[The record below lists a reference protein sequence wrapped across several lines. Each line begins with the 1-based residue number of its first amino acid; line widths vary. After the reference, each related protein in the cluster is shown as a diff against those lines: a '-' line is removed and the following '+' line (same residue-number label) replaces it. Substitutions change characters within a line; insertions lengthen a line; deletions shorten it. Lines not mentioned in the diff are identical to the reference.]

1 MWQFNQSTGQWE
13 WVENPNKKQ
22 QGLEQQ
28 NIKNIVAQD
37 IGGSSG
43 IEDAV
48 RDNVSRQVF
57 EDLYPEANYDD
68 YFEQKP
74 FNPSDLST
82 STSGQ
87 VLTGRDAEQYKLY
100 SEKYGQSPYIGADI
114 DDLLGESQST
124 ADKWANGT
132 IKFVGKTATNVIG
145 GLAMFPGLIY
155 GAGTGS
161 FKNVY
166 DNDFQRA
173 LDDANE
179 AMDEALPNYVRKEV
193 EDYSIIQKMSTANF
207 WANDVLSGMSFVAGA
222 VLTEMASAG
231 LATPLALSRTLKGLK
246 ALQKGSKVDDALKVL
261 GKAKNLRAADDVL
274 GVARKGVTGTFYEAG
289 VESRHFVNEAKE
301 QYINNYIEEN
311 GYEPSE
317 QEMAEA
323 MSKIYNV
330 ANGVFAANSFLVGM
344 GNMATLPKTFGPK
357 LSSRLG
363 KLFNPDKADEIAKGL
378 VKTSDLSK
386 TQLLRT
392 AKKLGKTVAEVKAMN
407 FVERSATRTAL
418 ENAGRKLYKLGE
430 KPFVEGVWEE
440 MMQGSVNKGALDY
453 VSSYIDDEN
462 KLELLDPIL
471 SLGRGMAETYG
482 TQEGWEEGIIGMI
495 IGGAGFVGPSSKG
508 KGIGWQGGIWD
519 SLRDPLK
526 TQRAEYL
533 ERANSMESP
542 KRIQA
547 FIENGASQYR
557 ANREYNE
564 AVQVGDMFT
573 AKSAEHEAFFSDVNF
588 RMKLGD
594 YQRIEDDIAETVDDL
609 TDLEFA
615 DMFGYENFTETEI
628 KKRKTELKET
638 LINRAR
644 DVKESINEA
653 RKIAKTDNEYIQDG
667 LAYSLATIKDV
678 DRREEE
684 LARGIADAIGAVD
697 SRSIKNIM
705 QANNRLRFKKGWLDV
720 YNSKLAKLE
729 SAKKRL
735 ITMNLTGVANQGR
748 INKQQDK
755 INQMQNEIS
764 ALEQTE
770 FEARK
775 KDGKGVPEYM
785 RDFDAFK
792 KVVEDLSGLIDKVNK
807 HYESNPIAKKSVEGE
822 LRDLEKLAQRRETFV
837 GEVNR
842 LITKEGQDSFLESLN
857 KLHEAT
863 EKGYIEEEFDRSKL
877 SGLVDPNIDR
887 LILQDIQK
895 KAFESLGLRLKNAG
909 IAIIDSS
916 NIEEALDA
924 EEGAIDNDG
933 FPDDIPN
940 FSDILTTDLAK
951 DWVTK
956 FMDNLP
962 PSFDKSDPIDTKIA
976 KTESKIKYVKE
987 KVKELE
993 DLIKNS
999 KGTAIEADYKA
1010 IFDSS
1015 LLQNGLASLEQTLAK
1030 LKKRN
1035 ALVPDGTPVIESASK
1050 LGQIYI
1056 DPSFVSEEDMEAVDA
1071 LPKEELWKGIYIKV
1085 EDYPEQGKTVPA
1097 SKSATVKVTKGIV
1110 GMSGKG
1116 AYAYINI
1123 NGKEVRIGGVLDPRR
1138 FIMSDGTSF
1147 NAYNLNH
1154 LAELNKAFVETIVN
1168 PDSTTDIQVS
1178 DAGMQVQNYYV
1189 AMSALFEAIEQDNGA
1204 SNETINKLLYT
1215 NKSSYFT
1222 INTDDLANRPTINEE
1237 IPADKD
1243 RVTYTYGS
1251 LSKGEQT
1258 VQAQIIVRRDRD
1270 GSISIF
1276 ANKDGNWVGLEGN
1289 ELEAVKKLYNGA
1301 LAENPK
1307 LNNMTGQYVMMLDKP
1322 STGGNYRFLSL
1333 GFPSAQTPIDTAEG
1347 KQGLLDSIIE
1357 LIEEQNSKLEEVTK
1371 DDGKTSRETKDGTG
1385 VTLKDE
1391 NNNDIFLSLL
1401 TQNKNEQGK
1410 FILDKNYR
1418 VEFTVNKYGK
1428 PTVVLSTSVAGAK
1441 KIYIDLDI
1449 FVKEGKLYAKFG
1461 DKSSPITSYSDLIDR
1476 INKKIEFYSV
1486 KKYPELLS
1494 NGLPYKIGGFFN
1506 RVDSVNEEGVLENLG
1521 NLRVN
1526 ATLTRN
1532 IYFSPKTKQ
1541 AASNT
1546 RPSGVSAEA
1555 VATSNDAYNSFLS
1568 DIFRLDNDSLRN
1580 SEFISQL
1587 TLVINDSPV
1596 LDASQKQRLI
1606 NALNTKVTQVNTSA
1620 PSSTAPTTTVS
1631 DKKADIER
1639 RRQEELKQPI
1649 KDKLQEIEKA
1659 VKTLNITVDKD
1670 GKLEQ
1675 TSGEIITNIKSELD
1689 KIGLPY
1695 KEVVSNE
1702 KGSSYK
1708 VITNDGTE
1716 IEVVKLLKSGGAL
1729 IKPVL
1734 STAKFINHLIK
1745 TEPQTLRDLIS
1756 NQINAKYDAELAA
1769 LEGTTT
1775 TEAPSADAAIA
1786 AMGGQSSNP
1795 VAELNEVNNKIANL
1809 ELDGNTN
1816 TNEYRALIAIKAGL
1830 QAQIDKSND
1839 GLSPFSIST
1848 EDAAELIDLQ
1858 VAENN
1863 LARML
1868 NMRTPQ
1874 NPNGVFSI
1882 DDVRTILSNVR
1893 NNGVTWG
1900 AFFNNV
1906 IYLSKKA
1913 GVGTEYHEAFHAV
1926 FRTLLSPT
1934 QINSY
1939 YLAARKQ
1946 YGNPT
1951 AQQLAELK
1959 ALSSSFSKLTRPE
1972 LEKLWLE
1979 EQMAEGFKSYAV
1991 KRDAEKPKGL
2001 IGILFDKIKKLLGIV
2016 KENKSE
2022 IDLLFQ
2028 DIYTGKFK
2036 NARPHNSITNFREPA
2051 FVLIPKTTTV
2061 INGEASR
2068 GYFNKQQTERIINT
2082 VASRALQKKTEK
2094 GNVTKRDIL
2103 DIINELATDYYSIQ
2117 NFRSELKAV
2126 KDINPDRYFQIAGK
2140 IKQLSESLSL
2150 SKTQEL
2156 IADEVDKRIQIFGIK
2171 TSNEAE
2177 LEDYFDDEVGERNFD
2192 QSIAEIGGFGS
2203 LSTAMRQFI
2212 AFSTEQVD
2220 EFGFGEF
2227 ADLSD
2232 KKFTLSSNA
2241 FTIYTGVERVLANT
2255 AAKDMLPKLKVFA
2268 ENNSSARA
2276 FFNHLTTN
2284 INMELEK
2291 KGFNNFDSKENFDI
2305 LVLSQS
2311 SLFSAFAS
2319 AFSKNR
2325 VPQVVVVFD
2334 PNSKQL
2340 KAYRSNI
2347 KDDSLVQITEWQR
2360 AFTNSGRDIQQ
2371 KKADNVA
2378 ALESLESIFNDSTLG
2393 ASGPNPVPN
2402 EADLNNNITKIQ
2414 QEFLKI
2420 GVSVSK
2426 GYVKHSLIQKH
2437 EKEII
2442 AAIDNEIE
2450 GSVFLRGLMEEYSL
2464 FKDVKGLANDDIKG
2478 IKTSIAQSNNPYQK
2492 TQVVEK
2498 EAEEDTA
2505 SIGRL
2510 KAIATSNSVFDETV
2524 SAVTFQNSEGKDIY
2538 TYVQPSYLT
2547 SETEKW
2553 KKRATTAVDLF
2564 EAVRENKSDKEGA
2577 EIIMS
2582 MMQMEGTPYQYYL
2595 AKNMYQ
2601 TIKHN
2606 PFILGVEL
2614 DPKSGNIVENDEFA
2628 IELFKNIQSYIIDGM
2643 RVASLS
2649 GEDVEGE
2656 TRYFEEAFK
2665 GSFGTSYGKMD
2676 GKSKFIQALSFFSG
2690 TPDNTLRK
2698 KFRFPGAIDSQGKF
2712 ISSKEREA
2720 APIIVGVNEA
2730 KNTQNAVQLPVQ
2742 NFVDRN
2748 GQINDLGVEY
2758 IIRAF
2763 LQEYYRIG
2771 NVQKEAAAIQAGEL
2785 IDGHEVYDVEDY
2797 HYAIDDKDKKD
2808 YTKGKGHDFFQFKS
2822 FKNLNPDLYVEL
2834 LNAAKKGTSLS
2845 QDHRAALEFLI
2856 KEKYAPDLFSKFLG
2870 KLSNT
2875 KNNLIV
2881 IQAEEVA
2888 TTKVKGK
2895 TISITTGFYTKDTA
2909 PNNPNTGYVFTENSE
2924 MLGSSKNV
2932 SQTQALIR
2940 TDKKGNK
2947 NPNALPIVT
2956 KKLQK
2961 AGDDAQWK
2969 DTDAD
2974 FEEFVDTNTKLI
2986 KSILD
2991 SKYEK
2996 IVFPPGFA
3004 TDKAKLPKR
3013 FAEWLQTAL
3022 EENFNLETDLNNT
3035 ESGLLTKGLKG
3046 QKEVAGGEVKYMN
3059 KMLPS
3064 YYEYSNT
3071 KEVNMQSLGMF
3082 FFNDM
3087 INSMTYNMLVNGDYA
3102 MLFKNPTD
3110 VVKRNSRL
3118 IAAGPSLGTGVSR
3131 VAIVKS
3137 VKAKDRF
3144 DKDTVPQSDIKDLGE
3159 QDTTDAQNL
3168 GTLNWYRSKYLTST
3182 GKLTPQV
3189 EEIYNKIE
3197 KGYRLNEAEV
3207 RILKKNN
3214 ALVNP
3219 RKIVGVNRYFYDKT
3233 SIKTLLRSESSYI
3246 LKQDRARADELYD
3259 RLFEARSKGQVE
3271 TVRSIY
3277 EELHTLWKPI
3287 PSERGNHDLLNKL
3300 ELDNIDIL
3308 IFDSAIKTMKA
3319 NVGSVTGNNENG
3331 FTWELSPIEVDD
3343 ESFREQVKTDTI
3355 KSSIVDPTQTLNTVF
3370 SEQRSATKTSVLG
3383 KETTVGNAAQAFESL
3398 VAERS
3403 KRGFLEMR
3411 KSILSGD
3418 TPRYKY
3424 LLKMFKENLMA
3435 TGADPYLIEM
3445 VSESITNADMP
3456 QFNLNM
3462 PATISKLESMFLS
3475 YLSKNT
3481 LKVKAPGHKMTLISD
3496 FGSGVNMYKGN
3507 IITAA
3512 EIQNNPEKYAKE
3524 VTTRRLAYRK
3534 DNQGNF
3540 YTEIKISAQF
3550 AEHLGLRPGDNIPSE
3565 LLEMFGV
3572 RIPTQDK
3579 HSMGY
3584 FKVVDYLPMET
3595 GNQIMLPFE
3604 ILKLS
3609 GADFDVDAEYLRSF
3623 DFFTLNDKPHW
3634 FGQYLKNS
3642 KPKDAL
3648 EQARQEYIRENSA
3661 NKEVTERI
3669 TEELKNNEDY
3679 QRLKDDLSSL
3689 QKSIKL
3695 RKKFLNNLD
3704 SEIRAEFQEEIDE
3717 LENILTQAF
3726 GRDDLV
3732 DDDTFTPS
3740 SDTLASLDA
3749 KEIEKAGLAA
3759 LFRQI
3764 TLEDDISNTIDVRK
3778 RQILKKLTALK
3789 KQTTDAK
3796 NTIREIENRNT
3807 IESLEKLGYPAS
3819 EEKFDRKYGKQVL
3832 DNRVAYGKGEFE
3844 KINPIT
3850 IAEINNLL
3858 IPITGSLIYNQ
3869 TNEKIGNTITSV
3881 DEFDALEK
3889 KLGKAS
3895 IVDNTILEGV
3905 HDATSKNDA
3914 AVSNDTGKE
3923 NIGPAAVFNLMFQRL
3938 HKYGIS
3944 FNQEYIE
3951 NNEQFVKELANSFS
3965 LQVANDGSILNSQ
3978 GVRVNE
3984 LIDQVISAMTDN
3996 GKDPKA
4002 ARFNLSYQTLG
4013 ATLLRL
4019 GLGEGFDLAI
4029 LTQKL
4034 PIMEQVVSE
4043 IQADASDL
4051 TEIKIG
4057 KIKVIASILAKLAKL
4072 PMAEDGIA
4080 FSESNLIEAIKYGQD
4095 PSQSSLDEE
4104 EFNAIQYA
4112 AVLRMGNS
4120 IIVSDYLRNLSDII
4134 GLARG
4139 LKPTFSENYN
4149 IRNSLKN
4156 LGLEVVLKEKGN
4168 PDNPDDYIIQ
4178 HIKGVY
4184 DPSIMPMDVLPILN
4198 QDKIVKTNV
4207 VLFHMMMNDSG
4218 KFFVLE
4224 TPMGQKLIQKA
4235 GVSFKNS
4242 FLGYKDNIT
4251 NMRTALLSYLSM
4263 RAYRKRT
4270 NKVGLDPNNL
4280 FSSNLVDLHTKLLQN
4295 PDFANNDLLNALV
4308 PQEIKF
4314 TERNRS
4320 GLAGK
4325 TLYKLS
4331 FNTRTKNNPD
4341 YVERLIDSFK
4351 ALSLSNNPE
4360 AKAFAQEAFMY
4371 LMMKDGGLFKSDTF
4385 IRQIAPVFLGNI
4397 SEGLNS
4403 VQELFSGN
4411 SNLSYEGVFG
4421 VSQAQLIQEFV
4432 ELFARYTPNNFS
4444 LRGGK
4449 LSAILSTN
4457 YIAEDIRNLKES
4469 LKNSQQYTDQEIK
4482 DILINRFPIYKDPTT
4497 GNITLNIYRGIDE
4510 NTPTDERNKIM
4521 GINAYVLKKT
4531 GLVSKNEEDKIVYPP
4546 FFQVTDQGGAKILYK
4561 LKYLQKGTFIKQ
4573 DKNTG
4578 AIIPDTKYTL
4588 DADTQNLYAEE
4599 MIGLGAVYEEVS
4611 PILDKAIVPWF
4622 WKLNE
4627 LDTFIEFSK
4636 LQQPEKAPV
4645 VSREAEESAPQL
4657 NAQQQAILDRLSSI
4671 GLPQTREE
4679 VAAATP
4685 VVTATPTKE
4694 ESGTVSSDSLLGGMA
4709 GLRQKMKEKGVSQA
4723 VKDRVRNMGNKL
4735 KPGDT
4740 MESKSSAK
4748 QPINQAALTNIL
4760 DKLALKFGISWRYD
4774 SSIPGLGQF
4783 KDGEVLINPDKAK
4796 ADTPFHE
4803 FAHPF
4808 IAIVKI
4814 QNPYLYNNL
4823 MNQLTKSDVGVKT
4836 LEKVKKLHPELTY
4849 EQQIEE
4855 AIVDVIGQYAA
4866 DAQSIKKEKGL
4877 WNAIKTFLRR
4887 VSEYIKSL
4895 LNDSQKK
4902 IVPSE
4907 LDPNTTMQE
4916 LASMLVIDNPID
4928 LGPLLSRSY
4937 KKTTKVK
4944 PGVQELFDSNPELS
4958 NAVYEAVGF
4967 NSFME
4972 DQKRNVRNM
4981 ESDINNGWK
4990 LHLSI
4995 KGVEDFES
5003 TEDSTP
5009 SKEIEKRAKNT
5020 ISILNDLKSKKLIQ
5034 DYKIGNDGGQP
5045 GKNITVYIGN
5055 SVTIDKVVSELS
5067 NNELRDSK
5075 IEGNL
5080 NLSKGISARF
5090 DSHRQDLKV
5099 ENDTYRLFRYGVNGI
5114 PNIKY
5119 ETSGVNQ
5126 YNSEEIPYSLELFE
5140 SALGGYF
5147 NSSSIINDNL
5157 NKIYP
5162 NTVKNTQI
5170 TPQQKQQALQL
5181 YSQYLDTIFPKSS
5194 LKKILYHI
5202 GGKNIEKFD
5211 SSMFGKGEGTN
5222 ASGNGVY
5229 FQEDP
5234 YEIMNGGIGSDYF
5247 YESPT
5252 PIKSMLE
5259 DGVLTLAIVDIKK
5272 EDKYD
5277 PKLKVAQEI
5286 VIRNVEQIH
5295 VLGSKQDV
5303 EGFKEFANQSTRPQ
5317 LNNVSTL
5324 FNTFANVSDA
5334 DVLELINE
5342 CN

>member
-13 WVENPNKKQ
+13 WIENPNKKQ
-22 QGLEQQ
+22 KAEEYN
-28 NIKNIVAQD
+28 NIKQGIQQELNP
-37 IGGSSG
+37 SSG
-43 IEDAV
+43 IEEAV
-48 RDNVSRQVF
+48 KETARRRIFEEVSPELDYNETFGVNIGRD
-57 EDLYPEANYDD
+57 DLKSSLEP
-68 YFEQKP
+68 QTI
-74 FNPSDLST
+74 S
-82 STSGQ
+82 
-87 VLTGRDAEQYKLY
+87 GRDAEQYKLY

-132 IKFVGKTATNVIG
+132 MKFIGKTATNVIG

-193 EDYSIIQKMSTANF
+193 EDYSIIQKMFTANY
-207 WANDVLSGMSFVAGA
+207 WANDALSGMSFVAGA
-222 VLTEMASAG
+222 ILTEMASAG

-246 ALQKGSKVDDALKVL
+246 ALQKGSKVGDALKVL
-261 GKAKNLRAADDVL
+261 GKAKNLRAADNVL
-274 GVARKGVTGTFYEAG
+274 GVARKAVTGTFYEAG
-289 VESRHFVNEAKE
+289 VESRHFANEAKE

-344 GNMATLPKTFGPK
+344 GNMATLPMFGPK

-430 KPFVEGVWEE
+430 RPFVEGVWEE

-594 YQRIEDDIAETVDDL
+594 YQRIEDDIVDTVDDI

-628 KKRKTELKET
+628 KKRKAELKET

-735 ITMNLTGVANQGR
+735 ITMNLTGVANQDR

-863 EKGYIEEEFDRSKL
+863 KKGYIEEEFDRSRL

-951 DWVTK
+951 DWFTK

-962 PSFDKSDPIDTKIA
+962 PSFDESDPIDTKIA

-987 KVKELE
+987 KLKELE
-993 DLIKNS
+993 DLIKTS
-999 KGTAIEADYKA
+999 KGTAIQADYKA

-1015 LLQNGLASLEQTLAK
+1015 FLQNGLASLEQRLAK
-1030 LKKRN
+1030 LKERN
-1035 ALVPDGTPVIESASK
+1035 ALVPDGTPVIESANK

-1056 DPSFVSEEDMEAVDA
+1056 DSSFVSEEDMEAVDA
-1071 LPKEELWKGIYIKV
+1071 LPQEELWKGIYIKV
-1085 EDYPEQGKTVPA
+1085 EAYPEQGKTVPA
-1097 SKSATVKVTKGIV
+1097 SKNSIVKVTKGIV

-1116 AYAYINI
+1116 AFAYINI

-1189 AMSALFEAIEQDNGA
+1189 AMSELFEAIEQDNGA
-1204 SNETINKLLYT
+1204 SNDTIKKLLYT

-1243 RVTYTYGS
+1243 RVTYTFKS

-1289 ELEAVKKLYNGA
+1289 ELKAVKELYNGA

-1333 GFPSAQTPIDTAEG
+1333 GFPSAQTAIDTAEG

-1357 LIEEQNSKLEEVTK
+1357 LIEEQNSKLVEVTK
-1371 DDGKTSRETKDGTG
+1371 ADGKTSRETQDGTG

-1410 FILDKNYR
+1410 FIPDKNYR
-1418 VEFTVNKYGK
+1418 VEFTVNKFGK

-1449 FVKEGKLYAKFG
+1449 FVKDEKLYAKFG

-1476 INKKIEFYSV
+1476 INKKIEFYSES
-1486 KKYPELLS
+1486 KYPELLS
-1494 NGLPYKIGGFFN
+1494 NGLPYKVGGFFN
-1506 RVDSVNEEGVLENLG
+1506 RVDSVNEENILENLG

-1541 AASNT
+1541 AESNT

-1555 VATSNDAYNSFLS
+1555 AATSNDAYNSFLS
-1568 DIFRLDNDSLRN
+1568 DIFKLDNDSLRN

-1596 LDASQKQRLI
+1596 LDSYQKQKLI
-1606 NALNTKVTQVNTSA
+1606 NALTTLTTRVAQVNASA

-1631 DKKADIER
+1631 DKKADIENTLYR
-1639 RRQEELKQPI
+1639 TISGSRPLSEMI
-1649 KDKLQEIEKA
+1649 KDGVYIDLGNNIFAYVGKEGIAAIVNKDITDNKGNYSASKSFWNTKEKRWVLPNLSNLKDDAKVYKINEQAYIDKFQKATDKL
-1659 VKTLNITVDKD
+1659 N
-1670 GKLEQ
+1670 
-1675 TSGEIITNIKSELD
+1675 
-1689 KIGLPY
+1689 
-1695 KEVVSNE
+1695 
-1702 KGSSYK
+1702 
-1708 VITNDGTE
+1708 
-1716 IEVVKLLKSGGAL
+1716 
-1729 IKPVL
+1729 
-1734 STAKFINHLIK
+1734 
-1745 TEPQTLRDLIS
+1745 
-1756 NQINAKYDAELAA
+1756 AELAA

-1775 TEAPSADAAIA
+1775 TEAPSVDAALA

-1795 VAELNEVNNKIANL
+1795 VAELNEVINKIADL
-1809 ELDGNTN
+1809 ELDGDTN
-1816 TNEYRALIAIKAGL
+1816 TDEYRALIAIKAGL
-1830 QAQIDKSND
+1830 QAQIDKND
-1839 GLSPFSIST
+1839 GGIFPFSIST

-2061 INGEASR
+2061 INGEISR

-2103 DIINELATDYYSIQ
+2103 DIITELATDYYSIQ

-2126 KDINPDRYFQIAGK
+2126 KDINFDRYSQIARK

-2232 KKFTLSSNA
+2232 KKFTMSSNA

-2268 ENNSSARA
+2268 ENNPSARA

-2305 LVLSQS
+2305 LLLSQS

-2360 AFTNSGRDIQQ
+2360 AFTNSGRDRQE

-2378 ALESLESIFNDSTLG
+2378 ALESLESIFNDSNVV
-2393 ASGPNPVPN
+2393 AN
-2402 EADLNNNITKIQ
+2402 EAALNDAITEIQ
-2414 QEFLKI
+2414 KNFLDI

-2442 AAIDNEIE
+2442 AAIDNAI
-2450 GSVFLRGLMEEYSL
+2450 GDSVFLRGLMEEYYL

-2478 IKTSIAQSNNPYQK
+2478 IKSSISSSNNPYQK
-2492 TQVVEK
+2492 TQVENQNAEK
-2498 EAEEDTA
+2498 SEEDTA

-2553 KKRATTAVDLF
+2553 KKRATTAIELF

-2614 DPKSGNIVENDEFA
+2614 DPNSRNIVENDEFA

-2712 ISSKEREA
+2712 VSSKEREA

-2742 NFVDRN
+2742 NFVDGN
-2748 GQINDLGVEY
+2748 GQINALGVEY

-2797 HYAIDDKDKKD
+2797 HYAIDDKGKKD

-2834 LNAAKKGTSLS
+2834 LNAAKKGTPLS
-2845 QDHRAALEFLI
+2845 QGHRAALEFLI

-2881 IQAEEVA
+2881 IQAEEGA
-2888 TTKVKGK
+2888 TTKVKG
-2895 TISITTGFYTKDTA
+2895 INI
-2909 PNNPNTGYVFTENSE
+2909 
-2924 MLGSSKNV
+2924 SSKGDAF
-2932 SQTQALIR
+2932 S
-2940 TDKKGNK
+2940 
-2947 NPNALPIVT
+2947 
-2956 KKLQK
+2956 KKLTNPGNDLEVEYKGTSFRNAEHAYQTWKSGEFDEK
-2961 AGDDAQWK
+2961 AFNSKAFKPVGTKPANKKTNYQTMVEILTAK
-2969 DTDAD
+2969 LEQHPELLTEIKEKGGLD
-2974 FEEFVDTNTKLI
+2974 FI
-2986 KSILD
+2986 KSSTHD
-2991 SKYEK
+2991 
-2996 IVFPPGFA
+2996 VVG
-3004 TDKAKLPKR
+3004 D
-3013 FAEWLQTAL
+3013 
-3022 EENFNLETDLNNT
+3022 NFWE
-3035 ESGLLTKGLKG
+3035 TKGQNKFIKALADAYQQLNPEEKVETT
-3046 QKEVAGGEVKYMN
+3046 QEGEVKYIN

-3064 YYEYSNT
+3064 YYEYSDT

-3102 MLFKNPTD
+3102 MLFKNSTD

-3118 IAAGPSLGTGVSR
+3118 IAAGPSLGTGVTR

-3137 VKAKDRF
+3137 VKAEDRF

-3259 RLFEARSKGQVE
+3259 RLFEARAKGQVE

-3343 ESFREQVKTDTI
+3343 ESFREQVKTDTM

-3383 KETTVGNAAQAFESL
+3383 KETTVGKAAQAFESL

-3524 VTTRRLAYRK
+3524 VTTRKLQYRK

-3550 AEHLGLRPGDNIPSE
+3550 AEHLGIRPGDNIPSE

-3634 FGQYLKNS
+3634 FGQYLKAS
-3642 KPKDAL
+3642 KPKDGL

-3661 NKEVTERI
+3661 NKEVAERI
-3669 TEELKNNEDY
+3669 TEELKNNKDY

-3695 RKKFLNNLD
+3695 RKEFLNNID

-3732 DDDTFTPS
+3732 DDDTSTPS

-3764 TLEDDISNTIDVRK
+3764 TLEDDISNTIDERK

-3796 NTIREIENRNT
+3796 NAIREIESRT
-3807 IESLEKLGYPAS
+3807 TVESLDKLGYPAS

-3832 DNRVAYGKGEFE
+3832 DNRAAYGKGEFE

-3889 KLGKAS
+3889 KLGDAR

-3944 FNQEYIE
+3944 FNEEYIK

-4051 TEIKIG
+4051 TERKVG
-4057 KIKVIASILAKLAKL
+4057 KIKIIASIAAKLGNL

-4095 PSQSSLDEE
+4095 PSQSSL
-4104 EFNAIQYA
+4104 N
-4112 AVLRMGNS
+4112 
-4120 IIVSDYLRNLSDII
+4120 
-4134 GLARG
+4134 
-4139 LKPTFSENYN
+4139 
-4149 IRNSLKN
+4149 
-4156 LGLEVVLKEKGN
+4156 
-4168 PDNPDDYIIQ
+4168 
-4178 HIKGVY
+4178 
-4184 DPSIMPMDVLPILN
+4184 
-4198 QDKIVKTNV
+4198 
-4207 VLFHMMMNDSG
+4207 
-4218 KFFVLE
+4218 
-4224 TPMGQKLIQKA
+4224 
-4235 GVSFKNS
+4235 
-4242 FLGYKDNIT
+4242 
-4251 NMRTALLSYLSM
+4251 
-4263 RAYRKRT
+4263 
-4270 NKVGLDPNNL
+4270 
-4280 FSSNLVDLHTKLLQN
+4280 
-4295 PDFANNDLLNALV
+4295 
-4308 PQEIKF
+4308 
-4314 TERNRS
+4314 
-4320 GLAGK
+4320 
-4325 TLYKLS
+4325 
-4331 FNTRTKNNPD
+4331 
-4341 YVERLIDSFK
+4341 
-4351 ALSLSNNPE
+4351 
-4360 AKAFAQEAFMY
+4360 
-4371 LMMKDGGLFKSDTF
+4371 
-4385 IRQIAPVFLGNI
+4385 
-4397 SEGLNS
+4397 
-4403 VQELFSGN
+4403 
-4411 SNLSYEGVFG
+4411 
-4421 VSQAQLIQEFV
+4421 
-4432 ELFARYTPNNFS
+4432 
-4444 LRGGK
+4444 
-4449 LSAILSTN
+4449 
-4457 YIAEDIRNLKES
+4457 
-4469 LKNSQQYTDQEIK
+4469 
-4482 DILINRFPIYKDPTT
+4482 
-4497 GNITLNIYRGIDE
+4497 
-4510 NTPTDERNKIM
+4510 
-4521 GINAYVLKKT
+4521 
-4531 GLVSKNEEDKIVYPP
+4531 
-4546 FFQVTDQGGAKILYK
+4546 
-4561 LKYLQKGTFIKQ
+4561 
-4573 DKNTG
+4573 
-4578 AIIPDTKYTL
+4578 
-4588 DADTQNLYAEE
+4588 
-4599 MIGLGAVYEEVS
+4599 
-4611 PILDKAIVPWF
+4611 
-4622 WKLNE
+4622 
-4627 LDTFIEFSK
+4627 
-4636 LQQPEKAPV
+4636 
-4645 VSREAEESAPQL
+4645 
-4657 NAQQQAILDRLSSI
+4657 
-4671 GLPQTREE
+4671 
-4679 VAAATP
+4679 
-4685 VVTATPTKE
+4685 
-4694 ESGTVSSDSLLGGMA
+4694 
-4709 GLRQKMKEKGVSQA
+4709 
-4723 VKDRVRNMGNKL
+4723 
-4735 KPGDT
+4735 
-4740 MESKSSAK
+4740 
-4748 QPINQAALTNIL
+4748 
-4760 DKLALKFGISWRYD
+4760 
-4774 SSIPGLGQF
+4774 
-4783 KDGEVLINPDKAK
+4783 
-4796 ADTPFHE
+4796 
-4803 FAHPF
+4803 
-4808 IAIVKI
+4808 
-4814 QNPYLYNNL
+4814 
-4823 MNQLTKSDVGVKT
+4823 
-4836 LEKVKKLHPELTY
+4836 
-4849 EQQIEE
+4849 
-4855 AIVDVIGQYAA
+4855 
-4866 DAQSIKKEKGL
+4866 
-4877 WNAIKTFLRR
+4877 
-4887 VSEYIKSL
+4887 
-4895 LNDSQKK
+4895 
-4902 IVPSE
+4902 
-4907 LDPNTTMQE
+4907 
-4916 LASMLVIDNPID
+4916 
-4928 LGPLLSRSY
+4928 
-4937 KKTTKVK
+4937 
-4944 PGVQELFDSNPELS
+4944 
-4958 NAVYEAVGF
+4958 
-4967 NSFME
+4967 
-4972 DQKRNVRNM
+4972 
-4981 ESDINNGWK
+4981 
-4990 LHLSI
+4990 
-4995 KGVEDFES
+4995 
-5003 TEDSTP
+5003 
-5009 SKEIEKRAKNT
+5009 
-5020 ISILNDLKSKKLIQ
+5020 
-5034 DYKIGNDGGQP
+5034 
-5045 GKNITVYIGN
+5045 
-5055 SVTIDKVVSELS
+5055 
-5067 NNELRDSK
+5067 
-5075 IEGNL
+5075 EGNL
-5080 NLSKGISARF
+5080 
-5090 DSHRQDLKV
+5090 
-5099 ENDTYRLFRYGVNGI
+5099 
-5114 PNIKY
+5114 
-5119 ETSGVNQ
+5119 
-5126 YNSEEIPYSLELFE
+5126 
-5140 SALGGYF
+5140 
-5147 NSSSIINDNL
+5147 
-5157 NKIYP
+5157 
-5162 NTVKNTQI
+5162 
-5170 TPQQKQQALQL
+5170 
-5181 YSQYLDTIFPKSS
+5181 
-5194 LKKILYHI
+5194 
-5202 GGKNIEKFD
+5202 
-5211 SSMFGKGEGTN
+5211 M
-5222 ASGNGVY
+5222 
-5229 FQEDP
+5229 
-5234 YEIMNGGIGSDYF
+5234 
-5247 YESPT
+5247 
-5252 PIKSMLE
+5252 
-5259 DGVLTLAIVDIKK
+5259 
-5272 EDKYD
+5272 
-5277 PKLKVAQEI
+5277 
-5286 VIRNVEQIH
+5286 
-5295 VLGSKQDV
+5295 
-5303 EGFKEFANQSTRPQ
+5303 
-5317 LNNVSTL
+5317 L
-5324 FNTFANVSDA
+5324 FNM
-5334 DVLELINE
+5334 LLY
-5342 CN
+5342 

>member
-13 WVENPNKKQ
+13 WIENPNKKQ

-57 EDLYPEANYDD
+57 EDLYPDANYDD

-100 SEKYGQSPYIGADI
+100 SEKHGQSPYIGADI

-132 IKFVGKTATNVIG
+132 MKFIGKTATNVIG

-193 EDYSIIQKMSTANF
+193 EDYSIIQKMFTANY

-222 VLTEMASAG
+222 ILTEMASAG

-246 ALQKGSKVDDALKVL
+246 ALKKGSKVGDALKVL
-261 GKAKNLRAADDVL
+261 GKAKNLRAADNVL
-274 GVARKGVTGTFYEAG
+274 GVARKAVTGTFYEAG
-289 VESRHFVNEAKE
+289 VESRHFANEAKE

-344 GNMATLPKTFGPK
+344 GNMATLPMFGPK

-430 KPFVEGVWEE
+430 RPFVEGVWEE

-594 YQRIEDDIAETVDDL
+594 YQRIEDDIVDTVDDL

-697 SRSIKNIM
+697 SRSIKDIM

-735 ITMNLTGVANQGR
+735 ITMNLTGVANQDR

-863 EKGYIEEEFDRSKL
+863 KKGYIEEEFEFSKL

-951 DWVTK
+951 DWFTK
-956 FMDNLP
+956 FMDDLP
-962 PSFDKSDPIDTKIA
+962 PSFDESDPIDTKIA

-987 KVKELE
+987 KLKELE
-993 DLIKNS
+993 DLIKTS
-999 KGTAIEADYKA
+999 KGTAIQADYKA

-1015 LLQNGLASLEQTLAK
+1015 FLQNGLASLEQRLAK
-1030 LKKRN
+1030 LKERN
-1035 ALVPDGTPVIESASK
+1035 ALVPDGTPVIESANK

-1056 DPSFVSEEDMEAVDA
+1056 DSSFVSEEDMEAVDA
-1071 LPKEELWKGIYIKV
+1071 LPQEELWKGIYIKV
-1085 EDYPEQGKTVPA
+1085 EAYPEQGKTVPA
-1097 SKSATVKVTKGIV
+1097 SKNSIVKVTKGIV

-1116 AYAYINI
+1116 AFAYINI

-1189 AMSALFEAIEQDNGA
+1189 AMSELFEAIEQDNGA
-1204 SNETINKLLYT
+1204 SNDTIKKLLYT

-1243 RVTYTYGS
+1243 RVTYTFKS

-1289 ELEAVKKLYNGA
+1289 ELKAVKELYNGA

-1333 GFPSAQTPIDTAEG
+1333 GFPSAQTAIDTAKG

-1357 LIEEQNSKLEEVTK
+1357 LIEEQNSKLVEVTK
-1371 DDGKTSRETKDGTG
+1371 SEGKTSRETQDGTG

-1410 FILDKNYR
+1410 FIPDKNYR
-1418 VEFTVNKYGK
+1418 VEFTVNKYGR

-1461 DKSSPITSYSDLIDR
+1461 DKSTPITSYSDLIDR
-1476 INKKIEFYSV
+1476 INKKIEFYSES
-1486 KKYPELLS
+1486 KYPELLS
-1494 NGLPYKIGGFFN
+1494 NGLPYKVGGFFN
-1506 RVDSVNEEGVLENLG
+1506 RVDSVNEENILENLG

-1541 AASNT
+1541 AANNT

-1555 VATSNDAYNSFLS
+1555 VATSNDAYNSILS
-1568 DIFRLDNDSLRN
+1568 DISKLDNDSLKDSAFI
-1580 SEFISQL
+1580 SEFRLAIDSN
-1587 TLVINDSPV
+1587 LVLNS
-1596 LDASQKQRLI
+1596 SQKQRLI
-1606 NALNTKVTQVNTSA
+1606 NVLNTRIDS
-1620 PSSTAPTTTVS
+1620 
-1631 DKKADIER
+1631 
-1639 RRQEELKQPI
+1639 
-1649 KDKLQEIEKA
+1649 
-1659 VKTLNITVDKD
+1659 LNK
-1670 GKLEQ
+1670 
-1675 TSGEIITNIKSELD
+1675 
-1689 KIGLPY
+1689 
-1695 KEVVSNE
+1695 
-1702 KGSSYK
+1702 
-1708 VITNDGTE
+1708 
-1716 IEVVKLLKSGGAL
+1716 
-1729 IKPVL
+1729 
-1734 STAKFINHLIK
+1734 
-1745 TEPQTLRDLIS
+1745 
-1756 NQINAKYDAELAA
+1756 AELSA

-1775 TEAPSADAAIA
+1775 TEAPSVDAALA

-1795 VAELNEVNNKIANL
+1795 VAELNEVINKIADL
-1809 ELDGNTN
+1809 ELDGDTN
-1816 TNEYRALIAIKAGL
+1816 TDEYRALIAIKAGL
-1830 QAQIDKSND
+1830 QAQIDKND
-1839 GLSPFSIST
+1839 DGIFPFSIST

-1906 IYLSKKA
+1906 VYLSKKA

-2061 INGEASR
+2061 INGEISR

-2103 DIINELATDYYSIQ
+2103 DIITELATDYYSLQ
-2117 NFRSELKAV
+2117 NFSSELKAV
-2126 KDINPDRYFQIAGK
+2126 KDINSDRYFQIAGK

-2232 KKFTLSSNA
+2232 KKFTMSSNA

-2268 ENNSSARA
+2268 ENNPSARA

-2305 LVLSQS
+2305 LLLSQS

-2378 ALESLESIFNDSTLG
+2378 ALKNLEEIFNDSNVV
-2393 ASGPNPVPN
+2393 AN
-2402 EADLNNNITKIQ
+2402 EAALNDAITEIQ
-2414 QEFLKI
+2414 KNFLDI

-2442 AAIDNEIE
+2442 AAIDNAI
-2450 GSVFLRGLMEEYSL
+2450 GDSVFLRGLMEEYYL

-2478 IKTSIAQSNNPYQK
+2478 IKSSISSSNNPYQK
-2492 TQVVEK
+2492 TQVENQNAEK
-2498 EAEEDTA
+2498 SEEDTA

-2553 KKRATTAVDLF
+2553 KKRATTAIELF

-2614 DPKSGNIVENDEFA
+2614 DPNSRNIVENDEFA

-2698 KFRFPGAIDSQGKF
+2698 KFRFPGAMDSQGKF
-2712 ISSKEREA
+2712 VSSKEREA

-2742 NFVDRN
+2742 NFVDSN
-2748 GQINDLGVEY
+2748 GQINALGVEY

-2797 HYAIDDKDKKD
+2797 HYAIDDKGKKD

-2822 FKNLNPDLYVEL
+2822 FKNLNPALYVEL
-2834 LNAAKKGTSLS
+2834 LNAAKKGTPLS
-2845 QDHRAALEFLI
+2845 QGHRAELEQLI
-2856 KEKYAPDLFSKFLG
+2856 KEKYAPSLFSKFLG

-2881 IQAEEVA
+2881 IQAEEGA
-2888 TTKVKGK
+2888 TTKVKG
-2895 TISITTGFYTKDTA
+2895 INI
-2909 PNNPNTGYVFTENSE
+2909 
-2924 MLGSSKNV
+2924 SSKGDAF
-2932 SQTQALIR
+2932 S
-2940 TDKKGNK
+2940 
-2947 NPNALPIVT
+2947 
-2956 KKLQK
+2956 KKLTNPGNDLEVEYKGTSFRNAEHAYQTWKSGEFDEK
-2961 AGDDAQWK
+2961 AFNSTAFKPVGTKPANKKTNYQTMVEILTAK
-2969 DTDAD
+2969 LEQHPELLTEIKEKGGLD
-2974 FEEFVDTNTKLI
+2974 FI
-2986 KSILD
+2986 KSSTHD
-2991 SKYEK
+2991 
-2996 IVFPPGFA
+2996 VVG
-3004 TDKAKLPKR
+3004 D
-3013 FAEWLQTAL
+3013 
-3022 EENFNLETDLNNT
+3022 NFWE
-3035 ESGLLTKGLKG
+3035 TKGQNKFIKALADAYQQLNPEEKVETT
-3046 QKEVAGGEVKYMN
+3046 QEGEVKYMN

-3064 YYEYSNT
+3064 YYESSDT

-3102 MLFKNPTD
+3102 MLFKNSTD

-3287 PSERGNHDLLNKL
+3287 PSERANHDLLNKL

-3319 NVGSVTGNNENG
+3319 NVGSVSGNNENG

-3343 ESFREQVKTDTI
+3343 ESFREQVKTDTM

-3524 VTTRRLAYRK
+3524 VTTRKLQYRK

-3550 AEHLGLRPGDNIPSE
+3550 AEHLGIRPGDNIPSE

-3634 FGQYLKNS
+3634 FGQYLKAS
-3642 KPKDAL
+3642 KPKDGL

-3661 NKEVTERI
+3661 NKEVAERI
-3669 TEELKNNEDY
+3669 TEELKNNKDY

-3695 RKKFLNNLD
+3695 RKEFLNNID

-3732 DDDTFTPS
+3732 DDDTSTPS

-3764 TLEDDISNTIDVRK
+3764 TLEDDISNTIDERK

-3796 NTIREIENRNT
+3796 NTIREIESRTT

-3832 DNRVAYGKGEFE
+3832 DNRAAYGKGEFE

-3881 DEFDALEK
+3881 DEFDALEE
-3889 KLGKAS
+3889 KLGNAR

-3905 HDATSKNDA
+3905 HDASSKNDA

-3944 FNQEYIE
+3944 FNKEYIK

-4051 TEIKIG
+4051 TERKVG
-4057 KIKVIASILAKLAKL
+4057 KIKIIASIVAKLGNL

-4095 PSQSSLDEE
+4095 PSQSSLNEE

-4112 AVLRMGNS
+4112 AVLRMGTS
-4120 IIVSDYLRNLSDII
+4120 IQVSDYLRNLSDII

-4184 DPSIMPMDVLPILN
+4184 DPSMMPMDVLPILN
-4198 QDKIVKTNV
+4198 QDKIVRTNV

-4270 NKVGLDPNNL
+4270 GNRGLDPNVL
-4280 FSSNLVDLHTKLLQN
+4280 FSSNLVDLHASLLQN

-4314 TERNRS
+4314 TEKNRS

-4411 SNLSYEGVFG
+4411 SNLTYEGVFG

-4449 LSAILSTN
+4449 LDAILSTN
-4457 YIAEDIRNLKES
+4457 YIAEDIRDLKES
-4469 LKNSQQYTDQEIK
+4469 LKESQQYTDQEIK
-4482 DILINRFPIYKDPTT
+4482 NILINRFPIYRDPDT
-4497 GNITLNIYRGIDE
+4497 GSITLNIFRGIDQ

-4521 GINAYVLKKT
+4521 GINASVIEKT
-4531 GLVSKNEEDKIVYPP
+4531 GLVGRNEQDKIVYPP
-4546 FFQVTDQGGAKILYK
+4546 FFQVTVDRGAKILYK

-4578 AIIPDTKYTL
+4578 AIISDATYTL

-4636 LQQPEKAPV
+4636 LPQPQEVSA
-4645 VSREAEESAPQL
+4645 VSRKAEESAPQF
-4657 NAQQQAILDRLSSI
+4657 NAQQQAILDRLRSI
-4671 GLPQTREE
+4671 DLPQTREE
-4679 VAAATP
+4679 VTAATP
-4685 VVTATPTKE
+4685 VVTATPTPAPVSTPSSSKSFGEKVMEAARNHNWKNE
-4694 ESGTVSSDSLLGGMA
+4694 EQKSSMIPYLQ
-4709 GLRQKMKEKGVSQA
+4709 GLVDANKIQA
-4723 VKDRVRNMGNKL
+4723 VKAVLPSLGISI
-4735 KPGDT
+4735 PS
-4740 MESKSSAK
+4740 ESKSSAK

-4823 MNQLTKSDVGVKT
+4823 MNQLTKSDVGIKT
-4836 LEKVKKLHPELTY
+4836 LEKVKKLYPELTY

-4937 KKTTKVK
+4937 KKPTKVK
-4944 PGVQELFDSNPELS
+4944 PGVQELFESNPELA
-4958 NAVYEAVGF
+4958 NAVYEALGFEQVYHGSKTTEKYSEYKIPVNKGVDSLGSFFTSDLDGALIFTPDFIDESSIAKDLKERTGKVTYKKDRSYVKKEYLKLQNSYTVDIRKWEDNSWINDFVKGDFSIYNFNEVPLEIVDRVKKILIDRGYDGIYIAKDFYVG
-4967 NSFME
+4967 
-4972 DQKRNVRNM
+4972 NM
-4981 ESDINNGWK
+4981 ESRYDQYIVFDPNK
-4990 LHLSI
+4990 
-4995 KGVEDFES
+4995 
-5003 TEDSTP
+5003 T
-5009 SKEIEKRAKNT
+5009 
-5020 ISILNDLKSKKLIQ
+5020 LK
-5034 DYKIGNDGGQP
+5034 
-5045 GKNITVYIGN
+5045 
-5055 SVTIDKVVSELS
+5055 
-5067 NNELRDSK
+5067 
-5075 IEGNL
+5075 
-5080 NLSKGISARF
+5080 
-5090 DSHRQDLKV
+5090 
-5099 ENDTYRLFRYGVNGI
+5099 
-5114 PNIKY
+5114 
-5119 ETSGVNQ
+5119 
-5126 YNSEEIPYSLELFE
+5126 
-5140 SALGGYF
+5140 
-5147 NSSSIINDNL
+5147 
-5157 NKIYP
+5157 
-5162 NTVKNTQI
+5162 
-5170 TPQQKQQALQL
+5170 QQKQQALQL
-5181 YSQYLDTIFPKSS
+5181 YSQYLDTIFPDSKV
-5194 LKKILYHI
+5194 KDIVYK
-5202 GGKNIEKFD
+5202 GGKGGISEEQYYTLQKNYAERYGKTIPVILNLPNPVISDKGIHRSWIKDELTDRGIIGKDYPGSTSDAVIE
-5211 SSMFGKGEGTN
+5211 
-5222 ASGNGVY
+5222 
-5229 FQEDP
+5229 Q
-5234 YEIMNGGIGSDYF
+5234 MNGDEPFSAKGQFDVYV
-5247 YESPT
+5247 
-5252 PIKSMLE
+5252 IKNE
-5259 DGVLTLAIVDIKK
+5259 NQK
-5272 EDKYD
+5272 
-5277 PKLKVAQEI
+5277 
-5286 VIRNVEQIH
+5286 H
-5295 VLGSKQDV
+5295 VLGSNTDIK
-5303 EGFKEFANQSTRPQ
+5303 GFKEFTNQSTRPQ

>member
-57 EDLYPEANYDD
+57 EDLYPDANYDD

-132 IKFVGKTATNVIG
+132 MKFVGKTATNVIG

-193 EDYSIIQKMSTANF
+193 EDYSLIEKAFTANF

-246 ALQKGSKVDDALKVL
+246 ALQKGSKVGDALKVL

-274 GVARKGVTGTFYEAG
+274 GVARKAVTGTFYEAG
-289 VESRHFVNEAKE
+289 VESRHFANEAKE

-363 KLFNPDKADEIAKGL
+363 KLFNPDKADEIAQGL
-378 VKTSDLSK
+378 IKTSDLSK

-482 TQEGWEEGIIGMI
+482 TQEGWEEGVIGMI

-705 QANNRLRFKKGWLDV
+705 QANNRLRFKKDWLDV

-755 INQMQNEIS
+755 INKMQNEIS

-863 EKGYIEEEFDRSKL
+863 KKGYIEEEFDRSRL

-962 PSFDKSDPIDTKIA
+962 PPFDKSDPIDTKIA

-999 KGTAIEADYKA
+999 KGTAIEVDYKA

-1015 LLQNGLASLEQTLAK
+1015 LLQNGLASLEQRLAE
-1030 LKKRN
+1030 LKERN
-1035 ALVPDGTPVIESASK
+1035 TLVPDGIPVIESASK

-1056 DPSFVSEEDMEAVDA
+1056 DSSFVSEEDMEAVDA
-1071 LPKEELWKGIYIKV
+1071 LPQEELWKGIYIKV
-1085 EDYPEQGKTVPA
+1085 EDYPEQGNIVPA
-1097 SKSATVKVTKGIV
+1097 SKNSIVKVTKGIV
-1110 GMSGKG
+1110 GMPNKG

-1123 NGKEVRIGGVLDPRR
+1123 NGKEVRIGGVFDPRR

-1222 INTDDLANRPTINEE
+1222 VDTGDLANRPTINEE

-1243 RVTYTYGS
+1243 RVTYTFTS
-1251 LSKGEQT
+1251 LSEGKEKT

-1276 ANKDGNWVGLEGN
+1276 ANKDGNWVGLEGT

-1333 GFPSAQTPIDTAEG
+1333 GFPSAQTAIDTAEG
-1347 KQGLLDSIIE
+1347 KQGLLGSIIE
-1357 LIEEQNSKLEEVTK
+1357 LIEEQNSKLVEVTK
-1371 DDGKTSRETKDGTG
+1371 ADAKTSRETKDGTG

-1410 FILDKNYR
+1410 FIPDKNYR
-1418 VEFTVNKYGK
+1418 VEFTVNKFGK

-1449 FVKEGKLYAKFG
+1449 FVKDGKLYTKFG
-1461 DKSSPITSYSDLIDR
+1461 DKSSPITSYSALIDR
-1476 INKKIEFYSV
+1476 INKKIKFYSES
-1486 KKYPELLS
+1486 KYPELLS
-1494 NGLPYKIGGFFN
+1494 NGLPYTVGGFFN
-1506 RVDSVNEEGVLENLG
+1506 RVDSVNEESVLENLG

-1555 VATSNDAYNSFLS
+1555 VATSNDAYTSFLS
-1568 DIFRLDNDSLRN
+1568 EISKLDNDLLTN
-1580 SEFISQL
+1580 SAFISQL
-1587 TLVINDSPV
+1587 TLVINDSLV
-1596 LDASQKQRLI
+1596 LDSSQKQSLI
-1606 NALNTKVTQVNTSA
+1606 RALTTRVAQVNTSA

-1631 DKKADIER
+1631 GKKADIESKKQILLNKIYDATIDELEDGTFELTDNQGGLIAEAKTR
-1639 RRQEELKQPI
+1639 EELEEKFTEY
-1649 KDKLQEIEKA
+1649 KKRDDEIRK
-1659 VKTLNITVDKD
+1659 
-1670 GKLEQ
+1670 
-1675 TSGEIITNIKSELD
+1675 
-1689 KIGLPY
+1689 
-1695 KEVVSNE
+1695 
-1702 KGSSYK
+1702 
-1708 VITNDGTE
+1708 
-1716 IEVVKLLKSGGAL
+1716 
-1729 IKPVL
+1729 
-1734 STAKFINHLIK
+1734 
-1745 TEPQTLRDLIS
+1745 
-1756 NQINAKYDAELAA
+1756 ELAA
-1769 LEGTTT
+1769 LERTTT
-1775 TEAPSADAAIA
+1775 PEAPSVDAAIA
-1786 AMGGQSSNP
+1786 AMGGQPSNP
-1795 VAELNEVNNKIANL
+1795 VAELNEVIDKIADL
-1809 ELDGNTN
+1809 ELDGDTN
-1816 TNEYRALIAIKAGL
+1816 TDEYRELIAR
-1830 QAQIDKSND
+1830 QAQLKNQIDNSDD
-1839 GLSPFSIST
+1839 GVVPFSIST

-1906 IYLSKKA
+1906 VYLSKKA

-2061 INGEASR
+2061 INGEISR

-2103 DIINELATDYYSIQ
+2103 DIITELATDYYSIQ

-2126 KDINPDRYFQIAGK
+2126 KDINPDRYSQIAGK

-2232 KKFTLSSNA
+2232 KKFTMSSNA

-2268 ENNSSARA
+2268 ENNPSARA

-2371 KKADNVA
+2371 KKDDNLA
-2378 ALESLESIFNDSTLG
+2378 ALESLQSIFNEATVV
-2393 ASGPNPVPN
+2393 AN
-2402 EADLNNNITKIQ
+2402 EADLNDAITKIQ

-2442 AAIDNEIE
+2442 AAIDNKN
-2450 GSVFLRGLMEEYSL
+2450 VNADFLRGLMEEYSL

-2478 IKTSIAQSNNPYQK
+2478 IKTSIFQSNNPYQK

-2606 PFILGVEL
+2606 PFILGIEL
-2614 DPKSGNIVENDEFA
+2614 DPNSDNIVENEEFA

-2698 KFRFPGAIDSQGKF
+2698 KFRFPGAIDSQGRF
-2712 ISSKEREA
+2712 IPSKEREA

-2742 NFVDRN
+2742 NFVDGN
-2748 GQINDLGVEY
+2748 GQINNLGVEY

-2797 HYAIDDKDKKD
+2797 HYAIDDKGKKD

-2822 FKNLNPDLYVEL
+2822 FKNLNPVLYVGL

-2845 QDHRAALEFLI
+2845 QDHRAALEELI
-2856 KEKYAPDLFSKFLG
+2856 KEKYAPSLFSKFLG

-2881 IQAEEVA
+2881 IQAEEGA

-2974 FEEFVDTNTKLI
+2974 FKEFVDTNTKLI

-3046 QKEVAGGEVKYMN
+3046 QKEVAGGEVRYIN

-3064 YYEYSNT
+3064 YYEYSDT

-3343 ESFREQVKTDTI
+3343 ESFREQVKTDTM

-3383 KETTVGNAAQAFESL
+3383 KGTTVGNAAQAFESL

-3507 IITAA
+3507 IVTAA

-3524 VTTRRLAYRK
+3524 VTTRKLQYRK
-3534 DNQGNF
+3534 DNKGNF

-3550 AEHLGLRPGDNIPSE
+3550 AEHLGIRPGDNIPSE

-3661 NKEVTERI
+3661 NKEVAERI
-3669 TEELKNNEDY
+3669 TEELKNNKDY

-3732 DDDTFTPS
+3732 DDDTSTPS

-3796 NTIREIENRNT
+3796 NAIREIENRNT
-3807 IESLEKLGYPAS
+3807 IESLDKLGYPAS

-3832 DNRVAYGKGEFE
+3832 DNRAAYGKGEFE

-3881 DEFDALEK
+3881 DEFDALEE
-3889 KLGKAS
+3889 KLGKAR

-3905 HDATSKNDA
+3905 HDASSKNDA

-3938 HKYGIS
+3938 HKYNIS

-3951 NNEQFVKELANSFS
+3951 NNEQFVKELATSFS
-3965 LQVANDGSILNSQ
+3965 LQVGDDGSILNSQ

-4057 KIKVIASILAKLAKL
+4057 KIKVIASIAAKLEKL
-4072 PMAEDGIA
+4072 PRAEDGIA

-4095 PSQSSLDEE
+4095 PSQSLLDEG

-4156 LGLEVVLKEKGN
+4156 LGLEVVLKAKGN

-4184 DPSIMPMDVLPILN
+4184 DPSMMPMDVLPILN

-4270 NKVGLDPNNL
+4270 GKGGLDLNNL
-4280 FSSNLVDLHTKLLQN
+4280 FRSNLVDLHTKLLQN

-4314 TERNRS
+4314 TEKNRS

-4421 VSQAQLIQEFV
+4421 VSEAQLIQEFV

-4457 YIAEDIRNLKES
+4457 YIAEDIRDLKES
-4469 LKNSQQYTDQEIK
+4469 LKESQKYTDQEIR
-4482 DILINRFPIYKDPTT
+4482 DILKNRFPIYRDPITR
-4497 GNITLNIYRGIDE
+4497 IMTLNIFRGIDE
-4510 NTPTDERNKIM
+4510 NTPKDERSKIM

-4531 GLVSKNEEDKIVYPP
+4531 GLVSKNEQDKIVYPP
-4546 FFQVTDQGGAKILYK
+4546 FFQVKVDGGAKILYK
-4561 LKYLQKGTFIKQ
+4561 LKYLQKGTFIKE

-4599 MIGLGAVYEEVS
+4599 MIGLGAVYQEVS

-4636 LQQPEKAPV
+4636 LPQPKEVSA
-4645 VSREAEESAPQL
+4645 VSREAEESASQL
-4657 NAQQQAILDRLSSI
+4657 TAAQQEIINKLANV
-4671 GLPQTREE
+4671 GFPQTREG

-4723 VKDRVRNMGNKL
+4723 VKDRVRNMGSKL
-4735 KPGDT
+4735 KPSDT

-4823 MNQLTKSDVGVKT
+4823 MNQLTKSDVGIKT
-4836 LEKVKKLHPELTY
+4836 LEKVKKLYPELTY

-4907 LDPNTTMQE
+4907 LDPNTTMKE

-4937 KKTTKVK
+4937 KKTTTIK
-4944 PGVQELFDSNPELS
+4944 PGVSELFESTPELA
-4958 NAVYEAVGF
+4958 NAVYEIV
-4967 NSFME
+4967 N
-4972 DQKRNVRNM
+4972 
-4981 ESDINNGWK
+4981 
-4990 LHLSI
+4990 
-4995 KGVEDFES
+4995 
-5003 TEDSTP
+5003 P
-5009 SKEIEKRAKNT
+5009 
-5020 ISILNDLKSKKLIQ
+5020 IQ
-5034 DYKIGNDGGQP
+5034 DAYRPEGYEGYDLR
-5045 GKNITVYIGN
+5045 T
-5055 SVTIDKVVSELS
+5055 SEV
-5067 NNELRDSK
+5067 R
-5075 IEGNL
+5075 
-5080 NLSKGISARF
+5080 
-5090 DSHRQDLKV
+5090 
-5099 ENDTYRLFRYGVNGI
+5099 
-5114 PNIKY
+5114 KY
-5119 ETSGVNQ
+5119 HE
-5126 YNSEEIPYSLELFE
+5126 
-5140 SALGGYF
+5140 
-5147 NSSSIINDNL
+5147 
-5157 NKIYP
+5157 
-5162 NTVKNTQI
+5162 
-5170 TPQQKQQALQL
+5170 QQALQL
-5181 YSQYLDTIFPKSS
+5181 YSQYLDTVFPDSKV
-5194 LKKILYHI
+5194 KDIVYHGTEDKFDKFDI
-5202 GGKNIEKFD
+5202 KYFGKND
-5211 SSMFGKGEGTN
+5211 YGDLGKGFYFAFDK
-5222 ASGNGVY
+5222 ASIFNEPIVISAIVNDIEAKTSPG
-5229 FQEDP
+5229 
-5234 YEIMNGGIGSDYF
+5234 YEIMI
-5247 YESPT
+5247 P
-5252 PIKSMLE
+5252 KS
-5259 DGVLTLAIVDIKK
+5259 
-5272 EDKYD
+5272 
-5277 PKLKVAQEI
+5277 
-5286 VIRNVEQIH
+5286 EQIH
-5295 VLGSKQDV
+5295 ILGNKQDI

>member
-13 WVENPNKKQ
+13 WIENPNKKQ
-22 QGLEQQ
+22 KAEEYN
-28 NIKNIVAQD
+28 NIKQGIQQELNP
-37 IGGSSG
+37 SSG
-43 IEDAV
+43 IEEAV
-48 RDNVSRQVF
+48 KETARRRIFEEVSPELDYNETFGVNIGRD
-57 EDLYPEANYDD
+57 DLKSFLEPETI
-68 YFEQKP
+68 
-74 FNPSDLST
+74 S
-82 STSGQ
+82 
-87 VLTGRDAEQYKLY
+87 GRDAEQYKLY
-100 SEKYGQSPYIGADI
+100 SEKHGQSPYIGADI

-132 IKFVGKTATNVIG
+132 MKFVGKTATNVIG

-193 EDYSIIQKMSTANF
+193 EDYSLIEKAFTANF

-222 VLTEMASAG
+222 VLTEMATAG

-261 GKAKNLRAADDVL
+261 GKAKNLRAADNVL
-274 GVARKGVTGTFYEAG
+274 GVARKAVTGTFYEAG
-289 VESRHFVNEAKE
+289 VESRHFANEAKE

-363 KLFNPDKADEIAKGL
+363 KLFNPDKADEIAQGL
-378 VKTSDLSK
+378 IKTSDLSK

-482 TQEGWEEGIIGMI
+482 TQEGWEEGVIGMI

-705 QANNRLRFKKGWLDV
+705 QANNRLRFKKDWLDV

-748 INKQQDK
+748 INKQQEK

-770 FEARK
+770 FEPRK

-863 EKGYIEEEFDRSKL
+863 KKGYIEEEFDRSRL

-962 PSFDKSDPIDTKIA
+962 PPFDKSDPIDTKIA

-993 DLIKNS
+993 DLITNS

-1030 LKKRN
+1030 LKERN

-1056 DPSFVSEEDMEAVDA
+1056 DSSFVSEEDMEAVDA

-1097 SKSATVKVTKGIV
+1097 SKNSTVKVTKGIV
-1110 GMSGKG
+1110 GMPNKG

-1222 INTDDLANRPTINEE
+1222 VDTGDLANRRTINEE

-1243 RVTYTYGS
+1243 RVTYTFTS
-1251 LSKGEQT
+1251 LSEGKEKT

-1333 GFPSAQTPIDTAEG
+1333 GFPSAQTAINTAEG

-1357 LIEEQNSKLEEVTK
+1357 LIEEQNSKLVEVTK
-1371 DDGKTSRETKDGTG
+1371 SDGKTSRETKDGLG

-1410 FILDKNYR
+1410 FIPDKNYR
-1418 VEFTVNKYGK
+1418 VEFTVNKYGEA
-1428 PTVVLSTSVAGAK
+1428 TIVLSTKVVGSEK
-1441 KIYIDLDI
+1441 KYINLGVV
-1449 FVKEGKLYAKFG
+1449 VKNGKLYAKYG
-1461 DKSSPITSYSDLIDR
+1461 TTLSPITTYSALTDR
-1476 INKKIEFYSV
+1476 INNRLSFKAINPKNGAIND
-1486 KKYPELLS
+1486 PELLS
-1494 NGLPYKIGGFFN
+1494 NGLPYTVGGFFN
-1506 RVDSVNEEGVLENLG
+1506 RVDSVNEEGILENLG

-1555 VATSNDAYNSFLS
+1555 VATSNDAYTSFLS
-1568 DIFRLDNDSLRN
+1568 DISKLDNDSLKTPAFI
-1580 SEFISQL
+1580 SEFRL
-1587 TLVINDSPV
+1587 AINNNLV
-1596 LDASQKQRLI
+1596 LDSSQKQKLI
-1606 NALNTKVTQVNTSA
+1606 NALTTRVAQVNASA
-1620 PSSTAPTTTVS
+1620 PSSSAPTAPVS
-1631 DKKADIER
+1631 DI
-1639 RRQEELKQPI
+1639 
-1649 KDKLQEIEKA
+1649 
-1659 VKTLNITVDKD
+1659 
-1670 GKLEQ
+1670 
-1675 TSGEIITNIKSELD
+1675 
-1689 KIGLPY
+1689 
-1695 KEVVSNE
+1695 
-1702 KGSSYK
+1702 
-1708 VITNDGTE
+1708 
-1716 IEVVKLLKSGGAL
+1716 
-1729 IKPVL
+1729 
-1734 STAKFINHLIK
+1734 
-1745 TEPQTLRDLIS
+1745 
-1756 NQINAKYDAELAA
+1756 
-1769 LEGTTT
+1769 
-1775 TEAPSADAAIA
+1775 EAPSVDAALA
-1786 AMGGQSSNP
+1786 AMGGQPSNP
-1795 VAELNEVNNKIANL
+1795 VAELNEVNNKIADL
-1809 ELDGNTN
+1809 ELDDKSDTDD
-1816 TNEYRALIAIKAGL
+1816 YRALIAIKAGL
-1830 QAQIDKSND
+1830 QAQIDKSDD
-1839 GLSPFSIST
+1839 GVSPFSIST

-1906 IYLSKKA
+1906 VYLSKKA

-2028 DIYTGKFK
+2028 DIYIGKFK

-2061 INGEASR
+2061 INGETSR

-2094 GNVTKRDIL
+2094 GNVSKRDIL
-2103 DIINELATDYYSIQ
+2103 DIITELATDYYSVE
-2117 NFRSELKAV
+2117 NFRPELQAV
-2126 KDINPDRYFQIAGK
+2126 RNINPDRFYLIANK

-2150 SKTQEL
+2150 PKTQEL
-2156 IADEVDKRIQIFGIK
+2156 IAEEVDKRIQIFGIK

-2227 ADLSD
+2227 ANLSD
-2232 KKFTLSSNA
+2232 KKFTMSSNA

-2797 HYAIDDKDKKD
+2797 HYAIDDKGKKD

-2822 FKNLNPDLYVEL
+2822 FKNLNPALYVEL
-2834 LNAAKKGTSLS
+2834 INAAKKGTSLS
-2845 QDHRAALEFLI
+2845 QDHRAALELLI
-2856 KEKYAPDLFSKFLG
+2856 KEQYAPDLFSKFLG

-3287 PSERGNHDLLNKL
+3287 PSERANHDLLNKL

-3411 KSILSGD
+3411 KSMLSGD

-3507 IITAA
+3507 IVTAA

-3524 VTTRRLAYRK
+3524 VTTRRLEYRK
-3534 DNQGNF
+3534 DNKGNF

-3642 KPKDAL
+3642 KGTDAL

-3661 NKEVTERI
+3661 NKEVAERI

-3796 NTIREIENRNT
+3796 NAIREIENRNT
-3807 IESLEKLGYPAS
+3807 IESLDKLGYPAS

-3832 DNRVAYGKGEFE
+3832 DNRAAYNKGDFE

-3881 DEFDALEK
+3881 DEFDALEE
-3889 KLGKAS
+3889 KLGDAR

-4057 KIKVIASILAKLAKL
+4057 KIKVIASIAAKLEKL

-4095 PSQSSLDEE
+4095 PSQSSLDEQ

-4120 IIVSDYLRNLSDII
+4120 IQVSDYLRNLSDII

-4168 PDNPDDYIIQ
+4168 LDNPDDYIIQ

-4184 DPSIMPMDVLPILN
+4184 DPSMMPMDVLPILN
-4198 QDKIVKTNV
+4198 QDKIVRTNV

-4270 NKVGLDPNNL
+4270 NKKGLDPNNL

-4457 YIAEDIRNLKES
+4457 YIAEDIRDLKES
-4469 LKNSQQYTDQEIK
+4469 LKGSQQYTDQEIK
-4482 DILINRFPIYKDPTT
+4482 DILINRFPIYKDPIT
-4497 GNITLNIYRGIDE
+4497 GNITLNIFRGIDE
-4510 NTPTDERNKIM
+4510 KTTKDERRKIM

-4546 FFQVTDQGGAKILYK
+4546 IFQVTDQGGAKILYK

-4578 AIIPDTKYTL
+4578 AIISDTKYTL

-4627 LDTFIEFSK
+4627 LNTFIEFSK
-4636 LQQPEKAPV
+4636 LQQPEEVSA
-4645 VSREAEESAPQL
+4645 VSREAEESAPQF
-4657 NAQQQAILDRLSSI
+4657 NAQQQAILDRLRSI

-4679 VAAATP
+4679 AVAATP

-4694 ESGTVSSDSLLGGMA
+4694 ESGTVSSESLLGEMA
-4709 GLRQKMKEKGVSQA
+4709 GLRQKLKEKGVSQA
-4723 VKDRVRNMGNKL
+4723 VKDRVRRMGNKL

-4836 LEKVKKLHPELTY
+4836 LEKVKKLYPELTY

-4895 LNDSQKK
+4895 LSDSQKK
-4902 IVPSE
+4902 IIPSE

-4937 KKTTKVK
+4937 KKTT
-4944 PGVQELFDSNPELS
+4944 
-4958 NAVYEAVGF
+4958 
-4967 NSFME
+4967 
-4972 DQKRNVRNM
+4972 
-4981 ESDINNGWK
+4981 
-4990 LHLSI
+4990 
-4995 KGVEDFES
+4995 
-5003 TEDSTP
+5003 
-5009 SKEIEKRAKNT
+5009 
-5020 ISILNDLKSKKLIQ
+5020 
-5034 DYKIGNDGGQP
+5034 
-5045 GKNITVYIGN
+5045 
-5055 SVTIDKVVSELS
+5055 
-5067 NNELRDSK
+5067 
-5075 IEGNL
+5075 
-5080 NLSKGISARF
+5080 
-5090 DSHRQDLKV
+5090 
-5099 ENDTYRLFRYGVNGI
+5099 
-5114 PNIKY
+5114 
-5119 ETSGVNQ
+5119 TS
-5126 YNSEEIPYSLELFE
+5126 
-5140 SALGGYF
+5140 
-5147 NSSSIINDNL
+5147 
-5157 NKIYP
+5157 
-5162 NTVKNTQI
+5162 
-5170 TPQQKQQALQL
+5170 
-5181 YSQYLDTIFPKSS
+5181 
-5194 LKKILYHI
+5194 
-5202 GGKNIEKFD
+5202 
-5211 SSMFGKGEGTN
+5211 
-5222 ASGNGVY
+5222 
-5229 FQEDP
+5229 
-5234 YEIMNGGIGSDYF
+5234 
-5247 YESPT
+5247 
-5252 PIKSMLE
+5252 
-5259 DGVLTLAIVDIKK
+5259 
-5272 EDKYD
+5272 
-5277 PKLKVAQEI
+5277 
-5286 VIRNVEQIH
+5286 
-5295 VLGSKQDV
+5295 
-5303 EGFKEFANQSTRPQ
+5303 PQ
-5317 LNNVSTL
+5317 LDNASTL

>member
-132 IKFVGKTATNVIG
+132 MKFVGKTATNVIG

-193 EDYSIIQKMSTANF
+193 EDYSLIQKAFTANF

-246 ALQKGSKVDDALKVL
+246 ALQKGSKVGDALKVL
-261 GKAKNLRAADDVL
+261 GKAKNLRAADNVL
-274 GVARKGVTGTFYEAG
+274 GVARKAVTGTFYEAG
-289 VESRHFVNEAKE
+289 VESRHFANEAKE

-363 KLFNPDKADEIAKGL
+363 KLFNPDKADEIAQGL
-378 VKTSDLSK
+378 IKTSDLSK

-430 KPFVEGVWEE
+430 RPFVEGVWEE

-748 INKQQDK
+748 INKQQEK
-755 INQMQNEIS
+755 INKMQNEIS

-863 EKGYIEEEFDRSKL
+863 KKGYIEEEFDRSRL

-962 PSFDKSDPIDTKIA
+962 PPFDKSDPIDTKIA

-993 DLIKNS
+993 DLITNS

-1030 LKKRN
+1030 LKERN

-1056 DPSFVSEEDMEAVDA
+1056 DSSFVSEEDMEAVDA
-1071 LPKEELWKGIYIKV
+1071 LPQEELWKGIYIKV
-1085 EDYPEQGKTVPA
+1085 EDYPKQGNIVPA
-1097 SKSATVKVTKGIV
+1097 SKNSIVKVTKGIV
-1110 GMSGKG
+1110 GMLGKG
-1116 AYAYINI
+1116 AFAYINI

-1168 PDSTTDIQVS
+1168 LDGTTDIQVS

-1189 AMSALFEAIEQDNGA
+1189 AMSALFKDIEQDNGA
-1204 SNETINKLLYT
+1204 SNDTIKKLLYT

-1222 INTDDLANRPTINEE
+1222 VDTGDLANRPTINEE

-1243 RVTYTYGS
+1243 RVTYTFKS
-1251 LSKGEQT
+1251 LSEGKEKT

-1276 ANKDGNWVGLEGN
+1276 ANKDGNWVGLKGN
-1289 ELEAVKKLYNGA
+1289 ELEAVKALYINA
-1301 LAENPK
+1301 LTDNLK
-1307 LNNMTGQYVMMLDKP
+1307 KMTGQYVMMLDKP

-1333 GFPSAQTPIDTAEG
+1333 GFPSAQTAIDTPEG

-1357 LIEEQNSKLEEVTK
+1357 LIEEQNSKLVAVTK
-1371 DDGKTSRETKDGTG
+1371 SNGTTSRETEDGLG

-1410 FILDKNYR
+1410 FIPDKNYR
-1418 VEFTVNKYGK
+1418 VEFTVNKYGEA
-1428 PTVVLSTSVAGAK
+1428 TIVLSTKVVGSEK
-1441 KIYIDLDI
+1441 KYINLGVV
-1449 FVKEGKLYAKFG
+1449 VKDGKLYAKYG
-1461 DKSSPITSYSDLIDR
+1461 TTLSPITTYSALTDR
-1476 INKKIEFYSV
+1476 INNRLSFKAINPDNGAIKD
-1486 KKYPELLS
+1486 PELLS
-1494 NGLPYKIGGFFN
+1494 NGLPYKVGGFFN

-1555 VATSNDAYNSFLS
+1555 AATSNDAYTSFLS
-1568 DIFRLDNDSLRN
+1568 EISKLDNDLLTN
-1580 SEFISQL
+1580 SAFIPQFRL
-1587 TLVINDSPV
+1587 AIDTNLV
-1596 LDASQKQRLI
+1596 LDSYQKQKLI
-1606 NALNTKVTQVNTSA
+1606 NVLNTRIAQVNASA

-1631 DKKADIER
+1631 DIEAKKARALATATNIQNIIDSKEVSKTIDDFSNTNLDRDGKESLLQDDIKLIVDEWEIDEQSVSDYMKQQGTTLVKAVWR
-1639 RRQEELKQPI
+1639 NNKNEFFNILKLWKEGKELK
-1649 KDKLQEIEKA
+1649 
-1659 VKTLNITVDKD
+1659 
-1670 GKLEQ
+1670 
-1675 TSGEIITNIKSELD
+1675 
-1689 KIGLPY
+1689 
-1695 KEVVSNE
+1695 
-1702 KGSSYK
+1702 
-1708 VITNDGTE
+1708 
-1716 IEVVKLLKSGGAL
+1716 
-1729 IKPVL
+1729 
-1734 STAKFINHLIK
+1734 
-1745 TEPQTLRDLIS
+1745 
-1756 NQINAKYDAELAA
+1756 AELAA
-1769 LEGTTT
+1769 LERTTT
-1775 TEAPSADAAIA
+1775 PEATSVDAAIA
-1786 AMGGQSSNP
+1786 AMGGQPSDP
-1795 VAELNEVNNKIANL
+1795 VAELNEVNKKIV
-1809 ELDGNTN
+1809 ELKVERNTN
-1816 TNEYRALIAIKAGL
+1816 TDEYKALIAIKAGL
-1830 QAQIDKSND
+1830 QAQIDKSD
-1839 GLSPFSIST
+1839 DSISPFSIST

-1906 IYLSKKA
+1906 VYLSKKA

-2061 INGEASR
+2061 INGEISR

-2103 DIINELATDYYSIQ
+2103 DIITELATDYYSVE
-2117 NFRSELKAV
+2117 NFSSELEAL
-2126 KDINPDRYFQIAGK
+2126 KDISPDRYFQISGK
-2140 IKQLSESLSL
+2140 IEQLSESLSL
-2150 SKTQEL
+2150 AKTQEL

-2268 ENNSSARA
+2268 ENNPSARA

-2360 AFTNSGRDIQQ
+2360 AFTNSGRDRQE
-2371 KKADNVA
+2371 KKDGNLA
-2378 ALESLESIFNDSTLG
+2378 ALQSLESIFNDSTLG

-2442 AAIDNEIE
+2442 AAIDNEIK

-2478 IKTSIAQSNNPYQK
+2478 IKTSISQSNNPYQK

-2614 DPKSGNIVENDEFA
+2614 DVKSEKIVENDEFA

-2712 ISSKEREA
+2712 VSSKEREA

-2742 NFVDRN
+2742 NFVDSN

-2797 HYAIDDKDKKD
+2797 HYAIDDKGKKD

-2822 FKNLNPDLYVEL
+2822 FKNLNPALYVEL

-2845 QDHRAALEFLI
+2845 QDHRAALELLI
-2856 KEKYAPDLFSKFLG
+2856 KEQYAPDLFSKFLG

-2881 IQAEEVA
+2881 IQAEE
-2888 TTKVKGK
+2888 T
-2895 TISITTGFYTKDTA
+2895 S
-2909 PNNPNTGYVFTENSE
+2909 SE
-2924 MLGSSKNV
+2924 EG
-2932 SQTQALIR
+2932 R
-2940 TDKKGNK
+2940 
-2947 NPNALPIVT
+2947 
-2956 KKLQK
+2956 
-2961 AGDDAQWK
+2961 
-2969 DTDAD
+2969 
-2974 FEEFVDTNTKLI
+2974 
-2986 KSILD
+2986 
-2991 SKYEK
+2991 
-2996 IVFPPGFA
+2996 
-3004 TDKAKLPKR
+3004 
-3013 FAEWLQTAL
+3013 
-3022 EENFNLETDLNNT
+3022 
-3035 ESGLLTKGLKG
+3035 
-3046 QKEVAGGEVKYMN
+3046 EVKYIN

-3064 YYEYSNT
+3064 YYEYSDT

-3137 VKAKDRF
+3137 VKAKDRY

-3287 PSERGNHDLLNKL
+3287 PSERANHDLLNKL

-3343 ESFREQVKTDTI
+3343 ESFREQVKTDTM

-3507 IITAA
+3507 IVTAA

-3524 VTTRRLAYRK
+3524 VTTRRLEYRK
-3534 DNQGNF
+3534 DNEGNF

-3550 AEHLGLRPGDNIPSE
+3550 AEHLGIRPGDNIPSE

-3642 KPKDAL
+3642 KDTDAL

-3661 NKEVTERI
+3661 NKEVAERI
-3669 TEELKNNEDY
+3669 TEELKNNKDY

-3732 DDDTFTPS
+3732 DNDTFTPS

-3796 NTIREIENRNT
+3796 NAIREIENRNT

-3832 DNRVAYGKGEFE
+3832 DNRAAYGKGEFE

-3889 KLGKAS
+3889 KLGKAN

-3905 HDATSKNDA
+3905 HDASSKNDA

-3938 HKYGIS
+3938 HKYNIS
-3944 FNQEYIE
+3944 FNKEYIE
-3951 NNEQFVKELANSFS
+3951 NNEQFVKELATSFS
-3965 LQVANDGSILNSQ
+3965 LQVGNDGSILNSQ

-4057 KIKVIASILAKLAKL
+4057 KIKVIASILAKLQQL
-4072 PMAEDGIA
+4072 PMAEDGID

-4095 PSQSSLDEE
+4095 PSQSLLNEG

-4168 PDNPDDYIIQ
+4168 LDNPDDYIIQ

-4184 DPSIMPMDVLPILN
+4184 DPSMMPMDVLPILN
-4198 QDKIVKTNV
+4198 QDKIVRTNV

-4270 NKVGLDPNNL
+4270 GKGGLDPNNL
-4280 FSSNLVDLHTKLLQN
+4280 FRSNLVDLHTKLLQN

-4314 TERNRS
+4314 TEKNRS

-4421 VSQAQLIQEFV
+4421 VSEAQLIQEFV

-4457 YIAEDIRNLKES
+4457 YIAEDIRDLKES
-4469 LKNSQQYTDQEIK
+4469 LKGSQQYSDQEIR
-4482 DILINRFPIYKDPTT
+4482 DILKNRFPIYRDPETR
-4497 GNITLNIYRGIDE
+4497 IMTLNIYRGIDE

-4531 GLVSKNEEDKIVYPP
+4531 GLVSKNEQDKIVYPP
-4546 FFQVTDQGGAKILYK
+4546 IFQVTDQGGAKILYK

-4578 AIIPDTKYTL
+4578 AIISDATYTL

-4636 LQQPEKAPV
+4636 LQQPEEASA

-4657 NAQQQAILDRLSSI
+4657 NAQEQAILGRLSSI
-4671 GLPQTREE
+4671 GLPQTREG

-4685 VVTATPTKE
+4685 VVTATPTPAP
-4694 ESGTVSSDSLLGGMA
+4694 VSTPTPVVSEGNIDEA
-4709 GLRQKMKEKGVSQA
+4709 EIQKLMKFGVTREKAIELIKKKIQQ
-4723 VKDRVRNMGNKL
+4723 
-4735 KPGDT
+4735 
-4740 MESKSSAK
+4740 SKSSAK

-4823 MNQLTKSDVGVKT
+4823 MNQLTKSDVAIKT
-4836 LEKVKKLHPELTY
+4836 LEKVKKLYPELTY

-4937 KKTTKVK
+4937 KKTTTIK
-4944 PGVQELFDSNPELS
+4944 PGVQELFESNPEL
-4958 NAVYEAVGF
+4958 A
-4967 NSFME
+4967 
-4972 DQKRNVRNM
+4972 
-4981 ESDINNGWK
+4981 
-4990 LHLSI
+4990 
-4995 KGVEDFES
+4995 
-5003 TEDSTP
+5003 
-5009 SKEIEKRAKNT
+5009 
-5020 ISILNDLKSKKLIQ
+5020 
-5034 DYKIGNDGGQP
+5034 KIG
-5045 GKNITVYIGN
+5045 T
-5055 SVTIDKVVSELS
+5055 E
-5067 NNELRDSK
+5067 
-5075 IEGNL
+5075 
-5080 NLSKGISARF
+5080 
-5090 DSHRQDLKV
+5090 
-5099 ENDTYRLFRYGVNGI
+5099 
-5114 PNIKY
+5114 
-5119 ETSGVNQ
+5119 
-5126 YNSEEIPYSLELFE
+5126 
-5140 SALGGYF
+5140 
-5147 NSSSIINDNL
+5147 
-5157 NKIYP
+5157 
-5162 NTVKNTQI
+5162 
-5170 TPQQKQQALQL
+5170 QQ
-5181 YSQYLDTIFPKSS
+5181 YSQYLDTVFPDSKV
-5194 LKKILYHI
+5194 KDIVYHGTEDKFDKFDI
-5202 GGKNIEKFD
+5202 KYFGKND
-5211 SSMFGKGEGTN
+5211 YGDLGKGFYFAFDK
-5222 ASGNGVY
+5222 ASIFNEPIVISAIVNDIEAKTSPG
-5229 FQEDP
+5229 
-5234 YEIMNGGIGSDYF
+5234 YEIMI
-5247 YESPT
+5247 P
-5252 PIKSMLE
+5252 KS
-5259 DGVLTLAIVDIKK
+5259 
-5272 EDKYD
+5272 
-5277 PKLKVAQEI
+5277 
-5286 VIRNVEQIH
+5286 EQIH
-5295 VLGSKQDV
+5295 ILGNKQDI